1 MMNAVPSSAGIA
13 WWFRCACRSSA
24 KPAKFAAAD
33 MPPAAG
39 PPPALPVAGPPAA
52 LPPAAKRTLPVG
64 KGDVAAARTKRCAT
78 RSVRAAARSFPV
90 CRGRAPRR
98 SRNPCDVLPPLN
110 AHALA
115 QSPPAAPSSCTGA
128 MDSPRRGAQTLNPS
142 VTEER
147 KGSNPF
153 LAGTWNPRKRGP
165 RKRG

>member
-1 MMNAVPSSAGIA
+1 
-13 WWFRCACRSSA
+13 
-24 KPAKFAAAD
+24 

-39 PPPALPVAGPPAA
+39 PPPALSVAGPPAA
-52 LPPAAKRTLPVG
+52 LPPAAKRTLPVD
-64 KGDVAAARTKRCAT
+64 KGAVAAARTKRCAA

-90 CRGRAPRR
+90 CRGALPVGAGIRL
-98 SRNPCDVLPPLN
+98 CDVLPPLN

-115 QSPPAAPSSCTGA
+115 QCPPAAPSSCTGA

-153 LAGTWNPRKRGP
+153 LAGAWNPRKRG
-165 RKRG
+165 